1 LRRAEDAL
9 SSRQPL
15 TAIELT
21 KMIRDEGL
29 LAHDAACSAEVRAE
43 MAARILLSARLDL
56 ERRKAGA

>member
-1 LRRAEDAL
+1 L

-29 LAHDAACSAEVRAE
+29 LAHDAACPAEVRAE
-43 MAARILLSARLDL
+43 MTARILLSARLDL